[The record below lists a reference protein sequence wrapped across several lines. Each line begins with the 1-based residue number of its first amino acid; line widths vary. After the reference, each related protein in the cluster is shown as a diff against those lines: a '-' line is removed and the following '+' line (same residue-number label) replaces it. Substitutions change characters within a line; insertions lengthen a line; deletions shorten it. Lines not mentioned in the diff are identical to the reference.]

1 MRSRFAVSPSRATWC
16 ALLMGAWVAIVSS
29 SVQAAVSLPTTR
41 VVFDGSRPDVS
52 FMLGNDGPA
61 ERVTLWVDEGDPNQP
76 PERSNAPFAV
86 TPPLVRV
93 EPNSHRA
100 VRIARLA
107 SAKLPDDR
115 ESMFWLNV
123 RGIAEANAKP
133 TLGDQRM
140 AITIR
145 SRIKLFYR
153 PQGLAGDPAQAA
165 DALRWRWQ
173 QEGADGTATLVISN
187 PTPWHVSLNALQGQ
201 GQGQDWLAQL
211 PAGTIAPLSETR
223 LQLRGITPSPG
234 QALPLQA
241 QWIDDVGNPH
251 PLQVSAQ
258 ASP

>member
-1 MRSRFAVSPSRATWC
+1 MVPFSGQAEVLLPS
-16 ALLMGAWVAIVSS
+16 
-29 SVQAAVSLPTTR
+29 TR
-41 VVFDGSRPDVS
+41 VVFDGSRSDVS
-52 FMLGNDGPA
+52 MMLGNHGQA
-61 ERVTLWVDEGDPNQP
+61 ERVTVWVDEGDLNQS
-76 PERSNAPFAV
+76 PEFSKAPFAV

-93 EPNSHRA
+93 DTNGQRP
-100 VRIARLA
+100 VRIVRLA
-107 SAKLPDDR
+107 NAKLPDDR

-123 RGIAEANAKP
+123 RGIAERGVKAVP
-133 TLGDQRM
+133 GSQRM

-173 QEGADGTATLVISN
+173 QDGPNGAATLVISN
-187 PTPWHVSLNALQGQ
+187 QTPWHVSLNALQGQ
-201 GQGQDWLAQL
+201 GQDLLAQL

-223 LQLRGITPSPG
+223 LQLGGITPSPG

>member
-1 MRSRFAVSPSRATWC
+1 MRSRFAGSPSRATWC

-29 SVQAAVSLPTTR
+29 SVQAAVLLPTTR
-41 VVFDGSRPDVS
+41 VVFDGNRSDVS
-52 FMLGNDGPA
+52 MTLGNDGPA

-76 PERSNAPFAV
+76 PELSKAPFAV

-93 EPNSHRA
+93 DTNSQRPI
-100 VRIARLA
+100 RIARLA
-107 SAKLPDDR
+107 NAKLPADR

-123 RGIAEANAKP
+123 RGIAEGGAKSTP
-133 TLGDQRM
+133 GDQKM
-140 AITIR
+140 AVTIR

-165 DALRWRWQ
+165 DALHWRWQ
-173 QEGADGTATLVISN
+173 QDGPDGAATLVISN

-201 GQGQDWLAQL
+201 GQDLLAQL

>member
-1 MRSRFAVSPSRATWC
+1 MRSRFAGSPSRATWC
-16 ALLMGAWVAIVSS
+16 ALLMGAWVTIVSS
-29 SVQAAVSLPTTR
+29 SVQAAVLLPTTR

-52 FMLGNDGPA
+52 FTLGNDGPA

-76 PERSNAPFAV
+76 PELSKAPFAV

-93 EPNSHRA
+93 EPNSQRA

-107 SAKLPDDR
+107 NAKLPDDR

-123 RGIAEANAKP
+123 RGIAEGSLKP
-133 TLGDQRM
+133 TPGDQRM

-153 PQGLAGDPAQAA
+153 PQGLIGDPAQAA

-201 GQGQDWLAQL
+201 GQDLLTQL

-234 QALPLQA
+234 QALSLQA

-251 PLQVSAQ
+251 PLVVSAQ